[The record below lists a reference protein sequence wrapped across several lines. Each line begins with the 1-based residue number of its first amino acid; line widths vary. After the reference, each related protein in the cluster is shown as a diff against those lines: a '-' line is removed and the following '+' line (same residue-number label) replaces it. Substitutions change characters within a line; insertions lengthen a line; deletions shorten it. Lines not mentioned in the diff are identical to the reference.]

1 MIVNPVA
8 ALRCAQRRVDYH
20 RQTDRKAPKQTKD
33 YSDNLKLSYFNSRA
47 SRSTAEVGLPFMHK
61 AHQLERVTCIR
72 EIYKSPVI
80 RLQSGLR
87 DFFFQNAVKNRNYT
101 IKYREYQGN
110 KWSDSPSVRTDMKT
124 YALHPSSGYR
134 CRQVRRSHH
143 ASDAP

>member
-87 DFFFQNAVKNRNYT
+87 DFFFQNAVKNRIITYHSVT
-101 IKYREYQGN
+101 WKYKFEFDKNN
-110 KWSDSPSVRTDMKT
+110 KAIT
-124 YALHPSSGYR
+124 GF
-134 CRQVRRSHH
+134 
-143 ASDAP
+143 

>member
-33 YSDNLKLSYFNSRA
+33 YSDNLKVSYFNSRA

-87 DFFFQNAVKNRNYT
+87 DFFFQNAVKNR
-101 IKYREYQGN
+101 IVEQGREAFQDA
-110 KWSDSPSVRTDMKT
+110 KATKIIDQT
-124 YALHPSSGYR
+124 ALFWLNL
-134 CRQVRRSHH
+134 
-143 ASDAP
+143 

>member
-33 YSDNLKLSYFNSRA
+33 YSDNLKVSYFNSRA

-87 DFFFQNAVKNRNYT
+87 DFFFQNAVKNRNIACSQLFFIFYT
-101 IKYREYQGN
+101 GFCFGYSIL
-110 KWSDSPSVRTDMKT
+110 SDLFEHFR
-124 YALHPSSGYR
+124 
-134 CRQVRRSHH
+134 
-143 ASDAP
+143 DATAGKADVT

>member
-33 YSDNLKLSYFNSRA
+33 YSDNLKVSYFNLRA

-87 DFFFQNAVKNRNYT
+87 DFFFQNAVKNRNMTTFARRNLLSAILLT
-101 IKYREYQGN
+101 IK
-110 KWSDSPSVRTDMKT
+110 
-124 YALHPSSGYR
+124 
-134 CRQVRRSHH
+134 
-143 ASDAP
+143 

>member
-20 RQTDRKAPKQTKD
+20 RQTDKKAPKQTKD
-33 YSDNLKLSYFNSRA
+33 YSDTLKVSYFNSRA

-87 DFFFQNAVKNRNYT
+87 DFFFQNAVKNRIIPHFVNPL
-101 IKYREYQGN
+101 QL
-110 KWSDSPSVRTDMKT
+110 SPQKQR
-124 YALHPSSGYR
+124 APSAKPADR
-134 CRQVRRSHH
+134 
-143 ASDAP
+143 APKIRILLQFFISRKEKQ